1 MRPAPAGHL
10 GIPFRRHGNFRLGFS
25 PEGKASIR
33 ILIARIA
40 AGTFAVLAMALSP
53 LAAAAQ
59 DNAIPALLANRPWEY
74 GVFVNGGVGTGNRA
88 DYKFLWAGVH
98 GGKVLT
104 DPYGKGILRGQF
116 ELDAELMPL
125 WQAYTPSYL
134 RVNCYQQPGGPV
146 HCSPLFPT
154 GGTYTGVSVTPV
166 ILRWNLRSGRRLLP
180 WIQGAGGLIW
190 TNHKFPPIGPYPI
203 PNHLGTSV
211 FNFTPQF
218 GVGVHYFVKPRQ
230 SISFSANAVHISN
243 ASMGDSNPGVNASV
257 QFSIGYTWW
266 K

>member
-1 MRPAPAGHL
+1 
-10 GIPFRRHGNFRLGFS
+10 
-25 PEGKASIR
+25 
-33 ILIARIA
+33 
-40 AGTFAVLAMALSP
+40 
-53 LAAAAQ
+53 
-59 DNAIPALLANRPWEY
+59 
-74 GVFVNGGVGTGNRA
+74 
-88 DYKFLWAGVH
+88 
-98 GGKVLT
+98 VLT
-104 DPYGKGILRGQF
+104 APFGKGVLRGQF
-116 ELDAELMPL
+116 ELGAELIPL
-125 WQAYTPSYL
+125 WQAYTPKYL
-134 RVNCYQQPGGPV
+134 RANCYQQPGGPLS
-146 HCSPLFPT
+146 CSALFPT

-166 ILRWNLRSGRRLLP
+166 ILRWNLRSGHRVLP

-211 FNFTPQF
+211 FNYTPQF

>member
-1 MRPAPAGHL
+1 MGAGM
-10 GIPFRRHGNFRLGFS
+10 
-25 PEGKASIR
+25 
-33 ILIARIA
+33 
-40 AGTFAVLAMALSP
+40 VLALAVALFP

-59 DNAIPALLANRPWEY
+59 NDAPIPALLAGRPWEY
-74 GVFVNGGVGTGNRA
+74 GVFVNGGVGTGDRD
-88 DYKFLWAGVH
+88 DYKFLSAGLH
-98 GGKVLT
+98 AGKVLT
-104 DPYGKGILRGQF
+104 PPAGKGVLRGQF
-116 ELDAELMPL
+116 ELGAELIPL
-125 WQAYTPSYL
+125 WQAYTPKYL
-134 RVNCYQQPGGPV
+134 RANCYQQPGGPLS
-146 HCSPLFPT
+146 CSPLFPT
-154 GGTYTGVSVTPV
+154 GGTYTGVSVTPI
-166 ILRWNLRSGRRLLP
+166 ILRWNLRSGHRVLP

-243 ASMGDSNPGVNASV
+243 ASLGDSNPGVNASV